1 MKKLNLHD
9 YICTYPSDVQKA
21 IQTELEALEELS
33 KEDVER
39 AMSSRLV
46 DLEDTIDIT
55 KYVQRA

>member
-1 MKKLNLHD
+1 MKKH